1 MSDPNEPTMLPP
13 PTSRSSELTKS
24 CIARMKKLRD
34 AEERRFATTGFP
46 QSANPHRFGDNYE
59 IETEFRGETIHYIEN
74 GRRVSMQFFW
84 TKGYLIVWDSI
95 REWSNADGTT
105 SPVSDEER
113 AEIVHRVVKYA
124 REVQHVVM
132 LVEK

>member
-1 MSDPNEPTMLPP
+1 MSEPNPKPPPQSDP
-13 PTSRSSELTKS
+13 RIDA

-34 AEERRFATTGFP
+34 AEQQRHATADLP
-46 QSANPHRFGDNYE
+46 AQSANPHRFGDDYE
-59 IETEFRGETIHYIEN
+59 IETEFRGETIHYIER
-74 GRRVSMQFFW
+74 GRRASMQFFW
-84 TKGYLIVWDSI
+84 TKDYRIVWDSI
-95 REWSNADGTT
+95 RQWTNRDGST

>member
-1 MSDPNEPTMLPP
+1 MSDAD
-13 PTSRSSELTKS
+13 ELTKRQSLTES
-24 CIARMKKLRD
+24 CIARMKKLRE
-34 AEERRFATTGFP
+34 AEERQYATTGFP
-46 QSANPHRFGDNYE
+46 QSANPHRFGDDYE
-59 IETEFRGETIHYIEN
+59 IETEFRGETIHYIER
-74 GRRVSMQFFW
+74 GRRVSMDFFW

-95 REWSNADGTT
+95 REWQNRDGTRT
-105 SPVSDEER
+105 PVSDEER